1 MPSGKKSWFARHC
14 APPPP
19 INNTS
24 ACPCASCYNV
34 GTHSASHGSSSYS
47 YTYSYVSS
55 TSQPMDPRTGS
66 LRSTDS
72 SDSASIGS
80 ASTVTTS
87 THVEHH
93 CFAAHNAHIY
103 TRI

>member
-34 GTHSASHGSSSYS
+34 GSGSHHGSSPYTYAYS
-47 YTYSYVSS
+47 YAPS
-55 TSQPMDPRTGS
+55 TSSPMDSRAAS
-66 LRSTDS
+66 LRSASS
-72 SDSASIGS
+72 SDGASISS
-80 ASTVTTS
+80 ASTAATTT
-87 THVEHH
+87 THIEHVKQ
-93 CFAAHNAHIY
+93 
-103 TRI
+103 

>member
-34 GTHSASHGSSSYS
+34 GAGSHHGSSSPYAYS
-47 YTYSYVSS
+47 YAPS
-55 TSQPMDPRTGS
+55 TSSPMDPRSTN
-66 LRSTDS
+66 LRSASS
-72 SDSASIGS
+72 SDGASISS
-80 ASTVTTS
+80 ASTAATTT
-87 THVEHH
+87 THIEHVKQ
-93 CFAAHNAHIY
+93 
-103 TRI
+103 